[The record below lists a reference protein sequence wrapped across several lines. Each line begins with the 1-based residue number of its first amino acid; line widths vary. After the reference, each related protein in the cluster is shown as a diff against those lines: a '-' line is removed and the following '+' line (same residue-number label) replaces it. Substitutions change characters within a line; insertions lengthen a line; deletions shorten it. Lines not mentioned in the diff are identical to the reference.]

1 MKDDMRLKSLIALTL
16 SCFLLPSSW
25 AQDRGRRAEVEESL
39 QSRYRITKLGTGVLG
54 IGGSEGAVRHAGGV
68 VVLGKPGI
76 YGVYRRNQMVSM
88 AIHGERVEVLSGET
102 KDAVP
107 LSAGGRFY
115 VVAVFVGDDSITV
128 GLLST
133 GNVASG
139 GQNAPVWA
147 SLNFFFDKET
157 LAQGDTGKIYSELD
171 QWLLPEGPGVMPPAA
186 VAATAPVAVAAPSP
200 TRVKAAVE
208 LLPGMMRD
216 EIVAALGMPSREISF
231 GNHRWMEYREL
242 VLSLN
247 QDKLESVDRR
257 AELPAAV
264 KVSSEPAG
272 AEVYLDGNFAGS
284 TPSTLQLQPGSYK
297 LTVKLEGFRDWQR
310 DLKVVA
316 GSELNVDAKLGK

>member
-1 MKDDMRLKSLIALTL
+1 MRLKSLIALSL

-54 IGGSEGAVRHAGGV
+54 IGGSESSVRHAGGV

-76 YGVYRRNQMVSM
+76 YGTYLRNQMVSM
-88 AIHGERVEVLSGET
+88 AIHGERAEVLSGET
-102 KDAVP
+102 NNAVP
-107 LSAGGRFY
+107 LSVGGRYY
-115 VVAVFVGDDSITV
+115 VVAVYVGDDSITV

-147 SLNFFFDKET
+147 SLNFFFDNET
-157 LAQGDTGKIYSELD
+157 LAQGDTGKIYPELD
-171 QWLLPEGPGVMPPAA
+171 RWLLPEGPGVMPPAA
-186 VAATAPVAVAAPSP
+186 APAPAAVAAPSP
-200 TRVKAAVE
+200 ARVKTAVE
-208 LLPGMMRD
+208 LLPGMTRD

-231 GNHRWMEYREL
+231 GNHRWMEYRDL
-242 VLSLN
+242 VLSLS
-247 QDKLESVDRR
+247 QDKLESMDRR

-264 KVSSEPAG
+264 KVSSEPTG
-272 AEVYLDGNFAGS
+272 AEIYLDGNFAGS
-284 TPSTLQLQPGSYK
+284 TPSTLQLQPGKYK
-297 LTVKLEGFRDWQR
+297 LTVRLAGFQDWLR
-310 DLKVVA
+310 DLKVIA